1 MYVGIINSSD
11 ESMFTYPFGKEWQS
25 FSHPLFS
32 PFYDISFSDSAL
44 EVKAK
49 EICGDDEF
57 CLFDIAAT
65 GRIEIGEAT
74 FTGGQDFEMLINLS
88 KPSKT

>member
-11 ESMFTYPFGKEWQS
+11 ESLFTYPFGKDLMS
-25 FSHPLFS
+25 
-32 PFYDISFSDSAL
+32 FYDLSYSPVYHINFSNSTL
-44 EVKAK
+44 EEKAK